1 MQSIF
6 KLAQNKA
13 KNLNLDNF
21 TKIMEYNTKE
31 KAKESLHIFLD
42 SKTLIDFFDTW
53 KYDFKH
59 TSSDFYIKLC
69 SFLSLDLKEVYA
81 EIKEVE
87 ALIKI
92 QSELSN
98 ATLSAKTDFKR
109 SNESIGLLQGASLE
123 SKIKLDLK
131 EEKDLEKIP
140 NLIKEH
146 YQKHNGELV
155 LLGKITHYLFS
166 YKDKSYKYNT
176 QGEILEESKR
186 LR

>member
-1 MQSIF
+1 
-6 KLAQNKA
+6 
-13 KNLNLDNF
+13 
-21 TKIMEYNTKE
+21 MEYNTKE

-109 SNESIGLLQGASLE
+109 SNESIGLLKAASIE
-123 SKIKLDLK
+123 SKIALDFK
-131 EEKDLEKIP
+131 EEKDLQKIP
-140 NLIKEH
+140 DLIKEH
-146 YQKHNGELV
+146 YKKHNGALPV
-155 LLGKITHYLFS
+155 LGAITHYLFT
-166 YKDKSYKYNT
+166 YKDRIYKYST
-176 QGEILEESKR
+176 QGEILES
-186 LR
+186 